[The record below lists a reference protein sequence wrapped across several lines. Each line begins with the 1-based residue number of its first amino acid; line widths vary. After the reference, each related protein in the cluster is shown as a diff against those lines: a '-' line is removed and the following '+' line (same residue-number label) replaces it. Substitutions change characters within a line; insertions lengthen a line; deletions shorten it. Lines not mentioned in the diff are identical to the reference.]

1 MTSHTSYPFGVI
13 VATLLTHN
21 LGQHSTGFWMAGKLC
36 IFQRVIPAILRTM
49 LPFWVPHFPYLEPL
63 LLVPVFF
70 RCHRVPVQSRSTYNK
85 YRLCVSN
92 HGFFDATFHTV
103 LRFRSF
109 DVFSRPHDPG
119 QRTKIFAWKTNL
131 RFSHKVNLTCVKG
144 TIQWHVRSLTIG
156 SKMCLHEIGT
166 KTKESHRY
174 GRSSG
179 LMVWEIHNFDWHSK
193 SLDSWPQICC
203 TGLNF
208 IGFLQL

>member
-1 MTSHTSYPFGVI
+1 MTSHTSFPFGVI
-13 VATLLTHN
+13 VATLRTHN

-70 RCHRVPVQSRSTYNK
+70 RCHRAMVQSRSTYNK

-119 QRTKIFAWKTNL
+119 QRTKDFFHEKQTCAFLTKSTLRVWKVQ
-131 RFSHKVNLTCVKG
+131 FSGIYDL
-144 TIQWHVRSLTIG
+144 
-156 SKMCLHEIGT
+156 
-166 KTKESHRY
+166 
-174 GRSSG
+174 
-179 LMVWEIHNFDWHSK
+179 
-193 SLDSWPQICC
+193 
-203 TGLNF
+203 
-208 IGFLQL
+208 LQLGRKCASARLEQKPRNHIGMGGPAG